1 MTWKNII
8 ATLLLLPMSW
18 AHAFTLNGSVAN
30 GRVTWDN
37 LVLSHGQNT
46 LSTWT
51 PLSGLTP
58 TTRWRPGF
66 MASPQPVSS
75 ITLVN
80 GGNSISL
87 PLLLTGIEYNT
98 GSNSITDVISSPAMT
113 SCDNNIASGNVIQL
127 VGAWNCSYEKLINNN
142 ASKTPFFFLRPL
154 FSIDS
159 NAVLTG
165 FEGKPE
171 GYYTGTMPMSI
182 RYFYYTTSGALTY
195 RDIRKSFSVQ
205 IRHKPSY
212 ISSVTLSGS
221 GVLVPTY
228 NKTAKTVSA
237 MTTFQVNATGHFD
250 KGMKMILQDRDYRLS
265 SQTLNNT
272 IPYSIK
278 CSGAACADVLLVTAG
293 ALKAPSSIL
302 NAGGD
307 KSRVDFM
314 LDVSYENIAAA
325 NIESGRY
332 TDSFTILFET
342 DF

>member
-1 MTWKNII
+1 MIWKYVV
-8 ATLLLLPMSW
+8 ATLLFWPISFT
-18 AHAFTLNGSVAN
+18 HAFTLNGSIAN
-30 GRVTWDN
+30 GRVVWDN
-37 LVLSHGQNT
+37 LVLSHGQHT

-51 PLSGLTP
+51 PLTGLTP

-66 MASPQPVSS
+66 MASPQLISS

-98 GSNSITDVISSPAMT
+98 GSNSIADVTSSPPMT
-113 SCDNNIASGNVIQL
+113 LCDNNIASGNVIQL
-127 VGAWNCSYEKLINNN
+127 VGAWNCSYDKLISNSI
-142 ASKTPFFFLRPL
+142 SKTPFFFLRPL

-171 GYYTGTMPMSI
+171 GNYTGVMPISI
-182 RYFYYTTSGALTY
+182 RYFYYTASGALTY
-195 RDIRKSFSVQ
+195 RDIRQSFSVQ

-221 GVLVPTY
+221 GLLVPTY
-228 NKTAKTVSA
+228 NKSAKTVSA
-237 MTTFQVNATGHFD
+237 MTTFQVNAAGHFD
-250 KGMKMILQDRDYRLS
+250 KGMKMMLQDRNYHLN
-265 SQTLNNT
+265 SQNLNNV

-278 CSGAACADVLLVTAG
+278 CSGAACSNFLLVTAG
-293 ALKAPSSIL
+293 SLKVPSLIL
-302 NAGGD
+302 NAVGD
-307 KSRVDFM
+307 KSRVDFI
-314 LDVSYENIAAA
+314 LDISYENIAAT

>member
-1 MTWKNII
+1 MIWKCII
-8 ATLLLLPMSW
+8 TTLLILPVSL

-37 LVLSHGQNT
+37 LVVSHGQNT
-46 LSTWT
+46 LSSWT
-51 PLSGLTP
+51 PLSGLSP

-75 ITLVN
+75 ITLTN
-80 GGNSISL
+80 GGNSVSL
-87 PLLLTGIEYNT
+87 PLFLTGIEYNT
-98 GSNSITDVISSPAMT
+98 GSNSIADVISSPTMT
-113 SCDNNIASGNVIQL
+113 SCDSNIASGNVIQL
-127 VGAWNCSYEKLINNN
+127 VGKWNCSYDKLISNS

-154 FSIDS
+154 FNIDS
-159 NAVLTG
+159 GSILAG
-165 FEGKPE
+165 FEVKPE
-171 GYYTGTMPMSI
+171 GVYTGVIPISI
-182 RYFYYTTSGALTY
+182 RYFYYTVSGALTY
-195 RDIRKSFSVQ
+195 RDIRQSFSVQ

-221 GVLVPTY
+221 GVLTPNY
-228 NKTAKTVSA
+228 NKMTKTVSA

-265 SQTLNNT
+265 NQILNNT
-272 IPYSIK
+272 IPYGIK
-278 CSGAACADVLLVTAG
+278 CTGAACSEALLVTAG
-293 ALKAPSSIL
+293 TLKVPSSIL
-302 NAGGD
+302 NSGGD

-314 LDVSYENIAAA
+314 LDISYENIAAA
-325 NIESGRY
+325 NIESGQY